1 MSWTEIIVYMI
12 ALNGVWM
19 GFYASRNNEKLWKR
33 VNFMQDVLIKNGVVG
48 WKDFSIELARSGTRH
63 NIKRGRSTHGMTGD
77 YDKDDFD
84 MNKLRRRVSE
94 LEDKLAEMKGEQ
106 HG

>member
-33 VNFMQDVLIKNGVVG
+33 VNFMQDVLIRNGAVG

-63 NIKRGRSTHGMTGD
+63 NTKRGRSTHGMTGD

>member
-33 VNFMQDVLIKNGVVG
+33 VNFMQDVLIKNGVAG
-48 WKDFSIELARSGTRH
+48 KYDFTLAL
-63 NIKRGRSTHGMTGD
+63 RGL
-77 YDKDDFD
+77 DKQIHYNYNEEDFYIG
-84 MNKLRRRVSE
+84 KLRSRIYD
-94 LEDKLAEMKGEQ
+94 LEIAIADAKGEQ